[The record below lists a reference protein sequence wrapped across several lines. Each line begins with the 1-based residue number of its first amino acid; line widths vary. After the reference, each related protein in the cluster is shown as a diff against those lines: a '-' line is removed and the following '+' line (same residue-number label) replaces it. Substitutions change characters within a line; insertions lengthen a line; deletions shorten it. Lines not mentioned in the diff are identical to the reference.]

1 MAIEVGQKAPEFGL
15 KDQNGELVKLSDYL
29 GKKNVVLS
37 FHPLAWTSVCAAQ
50 MLHLHFTEEEFAKRD
65 TVVFGVSVDSVPSKA
80 AWAKALGL
88 GNLRILADFHPKGN
102 VAEKYGLLRREGVS
116 ERAVV
121 LIDKEGIV
129 RWVKVY
135 PVKEV
140 PMPQDVLE
148 AIDRL

>member
-102 VAEKYGLLRREGVS
+102 VAEKYGLLRREGFS

-121 LIDKEGIV
+121 PIDKEGIV

-135 PVKEV
+135 PMKEV
-140 PMPQDVLE
+140 PLPQEVLE

>member
-37 FHPLAWTSVCAAQ
+37 FHALAWTSVCAAQ

-135 PVKEV
+135 PMKEV